1 MTRSGPH
8 LFCQGHTQISRNKHT
23 HIGASL
29 PWQDARSPADVL
41 AKLHGRVWAFSDLV
55 TAYIGVVHRQQL
67 GETLLGVALM
77 VALIPPYKLLL
88 VNPAIHDLEPYFI
101 NQMSDPIDA
110 DGDGDTDM
118 EDRALAFNAMA
129 TNVRRHRRLTHREWR
144 PNSAP
149 PSNPVPARRL
159 GSLCRVRRHSKLAK
173 LLYKLPCTTSIYA
186 ILYHLQVSNTLLTD
200 VKREII
206 DAWPFAGHHQW
217 PPQQR
222 ASRTVMGVQMGMS
235 GKCTLL
241 SHTTIPA
248 GVVGHTPRSE
258 TAERAILCVR
268 LQMWNPWYQ
277 LAGYVEVNTR
287 KDGGMEHPMWL
298 VLDPRSR
305 LDMMQARSINM
316 LFVRLGINFAAYLS
330 EMPEWK
336 GPKRRPWR
344 ERLV

>member
-144 PNSAP
+144 PNGAP

-159 GSLCRVRRHSKLAK
+159 GSLRRVRRT
-173 LLYKLPCTTSIYA
+173 PG
-186 ILYHLQVSNTLLTD
+186 
-200 VKREII
+200 
-206 DAWPFAGHHQW
+206 AG
-217 PPQQR
+217 
-222 ASRTVMGVQMGMS
+222 
-235 GKCTLL
+235 
-241 SHTTIPA
+241 
-248 GVVGHTPRSE
+248 
-258 TAERAILCVR
+258 
-268 LQMWNPWYQ
+268 
-277 LAGYVEVNTR
+277 
-287 KDGGMEHPMWL
+287 
-298 VLDPRSR
+298 
-305 LDMMQARSINM
+305 
-316 LFVRLGINFAAYLS
+316 
-330 EMPEWK
+330 
-336 GPKRRPWR
+336 
-344 ERLV
+344 

>member
-8 LFCQGHTQISRNKHT
+8 LFCQGAFGASLPKETLAF
-23 HIGASL
+23 GASL

-129 TNVRRHRRLTHREWR
+129 TN
-144 PNSAP
+144 
-149 PSNPVPARRL
+149 
-159 GSLCRVRRHSKLAK
+159 
-173 LLYKLPCTTSIYA
+173 
-186 ILYHLQVSNTLLTD
+186 VSNTLLTD

-298 VLDPRSR
+298 VLNPRSR